1 VTGRESKMGEKKLA
15 VFFPGIGYH
24 CDKPLLYYAAKLAKT
39 EKYEVLPVPYTG
51 FPEKVRGNMDKMRV
65 CLEIAWSQANE
76 LLMSVDFSAYNN
88 ILFIGKSIGTIVGSA
103 YAKENG
109 LDVHSI
115 LLTPLADT
123 FRYVCGNAIAF
134 HGTADPW
141 AETGVIREA
150 CRKRGIPLYLTEG
163 ANHSLETGDV
173 EFDIEIIQKTM
184 KIIQEYALG
193 RIVLYQ
199 RGELW

>member
-1 VTGRESKMGEKKLA
+1 MGEMKLA
-15 VFFPGIGYH
+15 VLFPGIGYH

-76 LLMSVDFSAYNN
+76 LLKSVDFSAYNN

-103 YAKENG
+103 YAKEKG

-141 AETGVIREA
+141 AETDAIVEA
-150 CRKRGIPLYLTEG
+150 CRERSIPIYLTEG

-173 EFDIEIIQKTM
+173 RCDVDILRDTIQRIETFIR
-184 KIIQEYALG
+184 KIDA
-193 RIVLYQ
+193 
-199 RGELW
+199 

>member
-1 VTGRESKMGEKKLA
+1 MSEKKLA
-15 VFFPGIGYH
+15 VLFPGIGYH
-24 CDKPLLYYAAKLAKT
+24 CDKPLLYYAAKLAKA

-51 FPEKVRGNMDKMRV
+51 FPEKVRGNADRMRE

-76 LLMSVDFSAYNN
+76 MLKPVDWSAYDR

-103 YAKENG
+103 YAKERG
-109 LDVHSI
+109 LSVHSI

-123 FRYVCGNAIAF
+123 FRYACGNAVAF

-141 AETGVIREA
+141 AETGTIIEA
-150 CRKRGIPLYLTEG
+150 CRERDIPLTLAEG

-173 EFDIEIIQKTM
+173 IRDVDIQKDTV
-184 KIIQEYALG
+184 Q
-193 RIVLYQ
+193 RIEAFI
-199 RGELW
+199 REANT